1 MRHESHDFTFQLQV
15 WALCY
20 CTWGSFTRYATHTK
34 RQSIEGLWSGYAL
47 SFTVSNYMHMST
59 QFCSICRAFYYHPLL
74 FDFVLLCIHNSITC
88 LWSSKCCGF
97 KITCLGYSSQ
107 VLCMMF
113 FHPTVNSYHL
123 VIRQDFLELSYVFY
137 FVQAM
142 YTLLR
147 SKSEQERRLLS
158 ALVNKVFS
166 LDYFCFKNW
175 QMPHFV
181 IILT

>member
-1 MRHESHDFTFQLQV
+1 
-15 WALCY
+15 
-20 CTWGSFTRYATHTK
+20 
-34 RQSIEGLWSGYAL
+34 
-47 SFTVSNYMHMST
+47 
-59 QFCSICRAFYYHPLL
+59 
-74 FDFVLLCIHNSITC
+74 
-88 LWSSKCCGF
+88 
-97 KITCLGYSSQ
+97 
-107 VLCMMF
+107 MMF

-123 VIRQDFLELSYVFY
+123 IIRQDFLELSYVFY

-175 QMPHFV
+175 QMPHSV

>member
-1 MRHESHDFTFQLQV
+1 MILLFNCRYERFV
-15 WALCY
+15 IALEEA
-20 CTWGSFTRYATHTK
+20 SRDMLPILK
-34 RQSIEGLWSGYAL
+34 DKAL
-47 SFTVSNYMHMST
+47 KVCGPDMPCPSLYQIYMHMST

-107 VLCMMF
+107 VLCTMF

-123 VIRQDFLELSYVFY
+123 IIRQDFLELSYVFY

-166 LDYFCFKNW
+166 SDYFCFKNW